1 MKVWQGGRFFAF
13 LLILLILFPRSS
25 SARVYVEITSAQIS
39 KIPIAVPLF
48 EGSGPLHLELSRILA
63 KDLLLHGYFEVLG
76 ETTEIRDREAWKG
89 LAADYLVLGRLYQQ
103 VEKIRLELRAF
114 DLTADEMIL
123 GRAYTG
129 RASEARYMIHRF
141 TYQLVKAIT
150 GEEGIALSRIFMVV
164 KRGAIKEA
172 FSVDFDGFNLL
183 QETFDAGI
191 VVSPRV
197 SPSGRYLVYTS
208 YKKGR
213 PWLYLKDLT
222 TGKTRVLSSRPGLN
236 IAPAWHPRGDR
247 LVATLS
253 FQGNPDLYLLDLRG
267 RIIRRLT
274 AGPGANVSATFSP
287 DGQQLA
293 FVSDRS
299 GTPQIYILE
308 LGSGRIRR
316 LTYKGSYNTSPAWS
330 PRGDRL
336 AYAGLVEGRFQIF
349 TIDPRGGD
357 PVMVTSLGSNET
369 PVWSPDGRQIAFV
382 SNRSGRRALWVIMA
396 NGSSPRL
403 LFSPTGEVY
412 DPCWSGNVY

>member
-1 MKVWQGGRFFAF
+1 MKRHRRDQY
-13 LLILLILFPRSS
+13 ITT
-25 SARVYVEITSAQIS
+25 ARA
-39 KIPIAVPLF
+39 
-48 EGSGPLHLELSRILA
+48 RI
-63 KDLLLHGYFEVLG
+63 DW
-76 ETTEIRDREAWKG
+76 I
-89 LAADYLVLGRLYQQ
+89 GRL
-103 VEKIRLELRAF
+103 VENFVE
-114 DLTADEMIL
+114 
-123 GRAYTG
+123 
-129 RASEARYMIHRF
+129 
-141 TYQLVKAIT
+141 
-150 GEEGIALSRIFMVV
+150 
-164 KRGAIKEA
+164 
-172 FSVDFDGFNLL
+172 
-183 QETFDAGI
+183 
-191 VVSPRV
+191 
-197 SPSGRYLVYTS
+197 
-208 YKKGR
+208 
-213 PWLYLKDLT
+213 
-222 TGKTRVLSSRPGLN
+222 
-236 IAPAWHPRGDR
+236 
-247 LVATLS
+247 
-253 FQGNPDLYLLDLRG
+253 YLLG